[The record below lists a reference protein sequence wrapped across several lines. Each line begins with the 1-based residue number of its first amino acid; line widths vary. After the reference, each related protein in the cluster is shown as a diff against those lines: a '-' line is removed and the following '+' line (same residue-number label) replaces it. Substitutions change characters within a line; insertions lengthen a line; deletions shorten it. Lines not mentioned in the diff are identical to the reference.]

1 MHPHLIGVNCAPGR
15 SQHISLSKGTRPFA
29 IALLSLVLAVLS
41 PRVYAF
47 GLGDILVDSY
57 LGQPFD
63 ARIDLRIKSIDEME
77 DLSVRLAPMESLE
90 LIGLDAFEF
99 STPLEFK
106 VFGDAADPHIRI
118 SSWQPINDPIVRF
131 VVEVNFANGRM
142 LREFIV
148 FMDPP
153 TFNAPVPLPSVTPMD
168 RSEVLAA
175 PSEPYVAANSD
186 PDDTVAEPEGVSAL
200 KSEDVAAQTP
210 PQAQS
215 AEQASEALGDSE
227 PVMSASEPEAL
238 KEMPQDPEPE
248 EIIEAETET
257 EAQVKAEAQTE
268 NEEPAPTELLSD
280 DRPQADHRPDA
291 EDGVEDAPVADPMET
306 APGDDTGTTEDA
318 VAPEELDQRTEDGVE
333 DAPLA
338 DPIGAA
344 PGDDLGATE
353 DAVAPEELDQRT
365 EDVVEDAPVAD
376 PMETA
381 PGDDTGTTED
391 AVSQEELD
399 QHAEDEDQVVSAE
412 MQTVPASV
420 KAYQLK
426 RGNEQQYGPVEW
438 GQTLWGIASKNLPE
452 GISVYQAM
460 LAIQRYNPDAFYSNN
475 INRLKA
481 GSILSLPPADEMARL
496 SAKAAS
502 LEAMRQAQD
511 FEQLL
516 AGRIPEA
523 RPLPLLADLEEES
536 IDAIPVSEQAEE
548 VLPDARLELVSPEES
563 EDPAA
568 SAVGAAG
575 DSEEGEGQDGL
586 GVDEALAEEDR
597 ASVEQ
602 ESAYLAER
610 MRELEEQ
617 LIQDDAPITLEDE
630 GLAQMQERLR
640 EDRLKTSS
648 DSDPRK
654 SVVRTRQAT
663 PWYLSLG
670 WWWLLP
676 AVLLVLAVFWL
687 LRRWDQR
694 TAADFV
700 DSIELS
706 GDTGSARDAARE
718 LVEDAEDIV
727 RGLSGEPTPERGD
740 VEEENSQVE
749 VGEVE
754 ASDEAHVDSQDQDP
768 APAHSEAHD
777 ASGPAD
783 SRPSHSEEAIELDQ
797 DDPEVKL
804 DMARA
809 YLSVGDSKAAI
820 ELLEEV
826 VAEGDIKQAAEARS
840 MMKEI

>member
-153 TFNAPVPLPSVTPMD
+153 TFNAPVPPPSVTPMD

-175 PSEPYVAANSD
+175 PSEPYVAPNSD

-200 KSEDVAAQTP
+200 TSEDAVAQTS
-210 PQAQS
+210 PQGQA

-248 EIIEAETET
+248 EIVEAETEAET
-257 EAQVKAEAQTE
+257 EAQVQAEAQTE

-280 DRPQADHRPDA
+280 DRPQADLRPDA
-291 EDGVEDAPVADPMET
+291 EDVVEDAPVADPIEA

-318 VAPEELDQRTEDGVE
+318 VPPEELDQRTED
-333 DAPLA
+333 
-338 DPIGAA
+338 
-344 PGDDLGATE
+344 
-353 DAVAPEELDQRT
+353 
-365 EDVVEDAPVAD
+365 
-376 PMETA
+376 
-381 PGDDTGTTED
+381 
-391 AVSQEELD
+391 
-399 QHAEDEDQVVSAE
+399 EDQGVSAE

-438 GQTLWGIASKNLPE
+438 GQTLWSIASKNLPA

-617 LIQDDAPITLEDE
+617 LIQDDAPITIEDE

-654 SVVRTRQAT
+654 SVVGTRQAT

-777 ASGPAD
+777 ASRPAD